1 MIVLDYQSYINNVF
15 NGKTVALM
23 DVSRSDKYDSKY
35 IYLNILITEDQ
46 IIDRQTLKTNI
57 EEITRKYFSMYPDYY
72 FLFDL
77 DVVNK
82 IDENKMEQYYL
93 FLSEGKQN
101 CNGDLNDN
109 LELSNETGISFLL
122 DNNSNIESVIEDD
135 INSFFNGN
143 RYN

>member
-1 MIVLDYQSYINNVF
+1 
-15 NGKTVALM
+15 M